1 MLGPS
6 PRLVACAMMH
16 GMTTLAST
24 IRTAREAAR
33 ITQFDL
39 GERVGTRSQTASRW
53 EREDTVPDARH
64 LPGIIRVLG
73 LDPDATWRL
82 YGEAVARRDRARV
95 AAVQDLADAEDAR
108 RTRTDSEDP
117 RDSGRGT

>member
-6 PRLVACAMMH
+6 LRLVACAMMQ
-16 GMTTLAST
+16 GMPTLASA
-24 IRTAREAAR
+24 IKTAREAAR

-39 GERVGTRSQTASRW
+39 GEQVGTRSQTASRW

-64 LPGIIRVLG
+64 LPGIIRVLEM
-73 LDPDATWRL
+73 DPESTWRL

-95 AAVQDLADAEDAR
+95 AAVEALADAEDEQR
-108 RTRTDSEDP
+108 KHTDSAE
-117 RDSGRGT
+117 RKDSGPEA